1 MKRQTKVLSAVL
13 AVLLVL
19 VFFAVRPVAYAGN
32 GFRDVP
38 ANYWAANEINYL
50 AEKGIISGFPDGTF
64 KPEQG
69 VTREQFAKLVV
80 VAKNLPLV
88 KPAVPTFSDVSPS
101 RWSYPYVEAAAKA
114 GYIKG
119 IGGGKFGPTLGIR
132 RCDLAVLLI
141 RVLGKTGDAAKISEP
156 VCFANDE
163 NKIPKYAVG
172 AMTLAYNNHYQL
184 LTYRKGRMCAPMD
197 TATRAEVAKAI
208 YMMLIP
214 PTDSQVINLAS
225 GAEPDTLFAPLATVG
240 AAIDTLTFATA
251 PMVGLN
257 QNEEVFPFAAKEV
270 PSVDN
275 GTAEV
280 YTVNGQKKLKVT
292 IHLRK
297 GLKWSDGVPVTSKDA
312 VFTEEMLS
320 NPKVRIVN
328 RTSSNVIE
336 KVETPDDYTI
346 IYYYKGIDPKFVLGR
361 PLLPAHILKPIYDK
375 DPAALNSCSFN
386 EKPITDGPYMVE
398 RWVRGSYISLV
409 ANPYY
414 PWGKPLI
421 HRVVIK
427 YIPDANTRL
436 ANLIAGTVD
445 IGSLNPEQAKVLSR
459 NKNFVVRWRE
469 TEKGMTYIGV
479 NCSNPFLADKRVRQ
493 AIAYAINREEY
504 SKEVYDGKAGLCR
517 GPIMKSSWAFYPKMK
532 VYKYNPDK
540 ARELLRE
547 AGWKMGPNG
556 ILVNKEG
563 KEFRVTLGSTTGSS
577 SMKIVTFVQANL
589 KAIGIDAKIEAY
601 PLVTYYTRIVP
612 RGQVDLYRAG
622 WIEDPLF
629 PGTLLSYREDQI
641 PTKENG
647 WKGLNW
653 SRWRNAEATKETIL
667 ASITLSRAERKKH
680 YWKFQQIFA
689 DEIPEIPWL
698 ERIRIEAV
706 KANLKNYVGTK
717 GGVNRYAWNCAY
729 WYFEKKH

>member
-1 MKRQTKVLSAVL
+1 MKARTRVLSVVL
-13 AVLLVL
+13 AAMLLVML
-19 VFFAVRPVAYAGN
+19 FAVKPVAYAGN
-32 GFRDVP
+32 GFKDVP
-38 ANYWAANEINYL
+38 SNYWAAKQINYL
-50 AEKGIISGFPDGTF
+50 AAKGIINGFPDGTF

-80 VAKNLPLV
+80 VAKKLPLV
-88 KPAVPTFSDVSPS
+88 KPATPTFSDVSPS

-132 RCDLAVLLI
+132 RCDLAVLLV
-141 RVLGKTGDAAKISEP
+141 RVLGKQAEAAKITEP

-184 LTYRKGRMCAPMD
+184 LNYRTGRMAAPMD

-208 YMMLIP
+208 YMILVP
-214 PTDSQVINLAS
+214 PAESAVINLAS
-225 GAEPDTLFAPLATVG
+225 GAEPDTLFQPLATVG
-240 AAIDTLTFATA
+240 ASVDILTFTNA

-257 QNEEVFPFAAKEV
+257 NKEEVFPYAITEV

-280 YTVNGQKKLKVT
+280 YTINGEKRLKVT
-292 IHLRK
+292 VHLRK
-297 GLKWSDGVPVTSKDA
+297 GLKWSDGTPVTSADA
-312 VFTEEMLS
+312 VFTEKMLAD
-320 NPKVRIVN
+320 PKVRVVN
-328 RTSSNVIE
+328 RTASTVIA
-336 KVETPDDYTI
+336 KVETPDKYTI
-346 IYYYKGIDPKFVLGR
+346 VYYYKKIDPKFVLGR
-361 PLLPAHILKPIYDK
+361 GLLPAHILKPIYDK

-386 EKPITDGPYMVE
+386 EKPVTDGPYMVDK
-398 RWVRGSYISLV
+398 WVRGSYVRLV

-421 HRVVIK
+421 KSVVVK

-445 IGSLNPEQAKVLSR
+445 VGDLNPEQAKVLSR
-459 NKNFVVRWRE
+459 NKNFVVTWQE

-532 VYKYNPDK
+532 VYTYQPDK
-540 ARELLRE
+540 ARQLLKE
-547 AGWKMGPNG
+547 AGWTMGPDG

-563 KEFRVTLGSTTGSS
+563 KKFIVTLGSTTGSS

-589 KAIGIDAKIEAY
+589 KQIGIKAIIKAY

-629 PGTLLSYREDQI
+629 PGTLLSYRIDQI
-641 PTKENG
+641 PTAENG

-653 SRWRNAEATKETIL
+653 SRWRNEEATKETIL
-667 ASITLSRAERKKH
+667 ANASLSRAERRKH
-680 YWKFQQIFA
+680 YWRFQQIFA

-698 ERIRIEAV
+698 ERIRITAK
-706 KANLKNYVGTK
+706 KANLVNYVGTK
-717 GGVNRYAWNCAY
+717 GGVNRYAWNASY
-729 WYFEKKH
+729 WYFEKK